1 LRLLRLLVDEK
12 LSAGLP
18 WPALRLGGFL
28 GNDTEGGAD
37 YEQAVGDVVTGPW
50 ANSLRWA
57 STRRGPD
64 FQGERL
70 VLGCGTFE
78 RRDFTVRL
86 PPASAGGV
94 ELAVELSTSCPGV
107 MNFPHDP
114 RMAVS
119 GEGQT
124 TIPREAAS
132 DQDMHVLATGRHA
145 PRILVVDDHATIA
158 GLMSQLLS
166 QRGYEVVTAADAE
179 QAAAEVRR
187 QAPDLILSD
196 VKMPGK
202 SGYELCREL
211 KADPATRLIPFVL
224 ITGLSDSV
232 DKVRGIE
239 AGADDFLNKPVL
251 AEELTARVK
260 SLLRVKEFTDE
271 LETADSVLCTLGL
284 AVESRDPYTEG
295 HCERLAA
302 RAADLGR
309 HLGLDTDSIVA
320 LRRGGYLHDLGKI
333 AVPDAILKKG
343 TDLTLQEWEIMKVH
357 PVTGENICKPL
368 KSLRLVLP
376 IIRHHHEH
384 ADGSGYPD
392 GLRSGEI
399 PLLSRVLQVV
409 DVYDALRTARPY
421 KLALGHD
428 EAAQTMR
435 EEARQGLWD
444 AELVNEFFS
453 MLVEKR
459 SVA

>member
-1 LRLLRLLVDEK
+1 MQVLL
-12 LSAGLP
+12 
-18 WPALRLGGFL
+18 
-28 GNDTEGGAD
+28 
-37 YEQAVGDVVTGPW
+37 
-50 ANSLRWA
+50 
-57 STRRGPD
+57 TRR
-64 FQGERL
+64 Q
-70 VLGCGTFE
+70 
-78 RRDFTVRL
+78 
-86 PPASAGGV
+86 
-94 ELAVELSTSCPGV
+94 
-107 MNFPHDP
+107 
-114 RMAVS
+114 
-119 GEGQT
+119 
-124 TIPREAAS
+124 
-132 DQDMHVLATGRHA
+132 A
-145 PRILVVDDHATIA
+145 PRILVVDDHPTIA
-158 GLMSQLLS
+158 GLMSQLLG
-166 QRGYEVVTAADAE
+166 QRGYDVVTAANAE
-179 QAAAEVRR
+179 QAEAEVRR

-202 SGYELCREL
+202 SGYEFCRDL
-211 KADPATRLIPFVL
+211 KSDPATRLIPFVL
-224 ITGLSDSV
+224 ITGLSDSA
-232 DKVRGIE
+232 DKLQGIE

-284 AVESRDPYTEG
+284 IVEGRDPYTEG
-295 HCERLAA
+295 HCERLAT

-309 HLGLDTDSIVA
+309 HLGLDEDSIVA

-343 TDLTLQEWEIMKVH
+343 TDLTLQEWEIMKQH
-357 PVTGENICKPL
+357 PVTGENICRPL

-384 ADGSGYPD
+384 SDGTGYPD
-392 GLRSGEI
+392 GLRAGEI
-399 PLLSRVLQVV
+399 PLLPRVLQVV

-421 KLALGHD
+421 KPAMTHD

-444 AELVNEFFS
+444 GGLVNEFFS

>member
-1 LRLLRLLVDEK
+1 MMTLFAMHR
-12 LSAGLP
+12 
-18 WPALRLGGFL
+18 
-28 GNDTEGGAD
+28 
-37 YEQAVGDVVTGPW
+37 QA
-50 ANSLRWA
+50 A
-57 STRRGPD
+57 
-64 FQGERL
+64 
-70 VLGCGTFE
+70 
-78 RRDFTVRL
+78 
-86 PPASAGGV
+86 
-94 ELAVELSTSCPGV
+94 
-107 MNFPHDP
+107 
-114 RMAVS
+114 
-119 GEGQT
+119 
-124 TIPREAAS
+124 
-132 DQDMHVLATGRHA
+132 
-145 PRILVVDDHATIA
+145 RILVVDDHPTIA
-158 GLMSQLLS
+158 GLMSQLLA
-166 QRGYEVVTAADAE
+166 QRGYDVVTAANAE
-179 QAAAEVRR
+179 EAEAEVRR
-187 QAPDLILSD
+187 HAPDLILSD
-196 VKMPGK
+196 VRMPGK

-211 KADPATRLIPFVL
+211 KADPATRFIPFVL
-224 ITGLSDSV
+224 ITGLTDSS

-295 HCERLAA
+295 HCERLASYSV
-302 RAADLGR
+302 DLAR

-343 TDLTLQEWEIMKVH
+343 TDLTLAEWEIMKRH

-384 ADGSGYPD
+384 VDGSGYPD
-392 GLRSGEI
+392 GLRADEI
-399 PLLSRVLQVV
+399 PLLPRILQVV

-421 KLALGHD
+421 KPALGHD
-428 EAAQTMR
+428 EAAETMR

-444 AELVNEFFS
+444 AELVNEFFG
-453 MLVEKR
+453 MLAEKR